1 MKLQKLFFPAFFVF
15 VFVLPQFAQNRV
27 RTFDVQHYTIRTG
40 FDRAAKTVTGD
51 TSIRLKPLKANLTT
65 VELDAVGLNYK
76 FVRLEN
82 SNKNLKYRQAGDKL
96 VITLDKPYAPKDLL
110 SLHIG
115 YWCQPKQGVYF
126 VDALREKNKIIHE
139 AQIWTQNEA
148 EEAHHWFPSYD
159 FPDDKATSEQ
169 FLTVDAG
176 ETVIA
181 NGELIETVRNGD
193 GTKTVHYKMDVPHS
207 VYLLS
212 FVIGKYT
219 KVKDSY
225 KNIPLGYYVYPGH
238 ESTAMK
244 AFGKTKDMMRIYES
258 LTGFDFPYNKYDQ
271 TIVANFQFGGMEN
284 ITATTHADSEI
295 FAVDFMP
302 DATEDLVSHELAHSW
317 FGNLVTCRNWS
328 ELWLNEGFATFMEA
342 AYREKAYNRAEYLSK
357 INEDALRYMSEE
369 AVNRNRHALFNQK
382 AQPNMELFDTTTY
395 QKGGAVVHTLREEIG
410 DAAFWRAINIYLNR
424 HKFGNVETP
433 DLQKAMEEAS
443 GRDLSWFFNQWVYKA
458 GYPRLEIKQA
468 YRAQKKVLNLIV
480 TQTQKPDA
488 ATPAAFVLP
497 LEIEIVTPGG
507 GTKVEKIKIDKRV
520 QSFSIPLEEN
530 PTGINF
536 DKDLKIPLK
545 SIRTVP

>member
-1 MKLQKLFFPAFFVF
+1 MKFQKLYLSAL
-15 VFVLPQFAQNRV
+15 FVLLFVSPQFAQNRA
-27 RTFDVQHYTIRTG
+27 RTFDVQHYTIRTS

-51 TSIRLKPLKANLTT
+51 TTIHLAPLKANLTT

-76 FVRLEN
+76 FVQLEN
-82 SNKNLKYRQAGDKL
+82 SNKNLQYRQTADKL
-96 VITLDKPYAPKDLL
+96 LITLDKPYAPKDTV
-110 SLHIG
+110 SLRIV
-115 YWCQPKQGVYF
+115 YTCQPQKGIYF
-126 VDALREKNKIIHE
+126 VDAEREKNKIVRD

-148 EEAHHWFPSYD
+148 EEARHWFPAYD

-181 NGELIETVRNGD
+181 NGETVETVRHDD
-193 GTKTVHYKMDVPHS
+193 GTKTVHFMMNVPHS
-207 VYLLS
+207 VYLIS
-212 FVIGKYT
+212 FVVGKYV

-225 KNIPLGYYVYPGH
+225 KNIPLGFYLYPGR
-238 ESTAMK
+238 ESVATK

-258 LTGFDFPYNKYDQ
+258 LTGFDFPYSKYDQ
-271 TIVANFQFGGMEN
+271 TVVANFQFGGMEN
-284 ITATTHADSEI
+284 ITATTHADTEI

-369 AVNRNRHALFNQK
+369 AVNRNRHALFNRK
-382 AQPNMELFDTTTY
+382 AVTDDSLFDTTTY

-410 DAAFWRAINIYLNR
+410 DAAFWRAINVYLNR

-433 DLQKAMEEAS
+433 DLQKAMEEAA

-458 GYPRLEIKQA
+458 GYPRLEVKQF
-468 YRAQKKVLNLIV
+468 YQAQKKILNLTV
-480 TQTQKPDA
+480 AQTQKPDA
-488 ATPAAFVLP
+488 ITPAVFVLP

-507 GTKVEKIKIDKRV
+507 AKVEKIKIDKRT
-520 QSFSIPLEEN
+520 QTFSIPVERN
-530 PTGINF
+530 PSEVRF
-536 DKDLKIPLK
+536 DKNSKIPLK
-545 SIRTVP
+545 SIRTLP